1 MRRVKPGWK
10 VLGAVLVLVLVW
22 QAGLPRL
29 RSIEFFRVRRVEL
42 VNARFAQAEFI
53 ARALDIPRGMSI
65 FDPLEPLRR
74 RAAALPG
81 FDQVTV
87 SRRLPGVIRVRV
99 VERHPVAFVMNEG
112 ILRMVDA
119 AGRILP
125 WDPTRVPADL
135 PVVRGD
141 PVITEALARVQSAD
155 PALFQE
161 VLGARTVD
169 FGVALELA
177 DRRILVRREV
187 TPPELQ
193 AMRAV
198 ATDLAD
204 RGVNYREIDCRYSGR
219 VIVRGRTT

>member
-10 VLGAVLVLVLVW
+10 ALGAVLMLVLVW
-22 QAGLPRL
+22 QVGLPRVRAL
-29 RSIEFFRVRRVEL
+29 DFFRVRRVEL
-42 VNARFAQAEFI
+42 VNARFAQVEFV

-65 FDPLEPLRR
+65 FDPLEPLQR
-74 RAAALPG
+74 RADALPG
-81 FDQVTV
+81 FDQVRV

-99 VERHPVAFVMNEG
+99 IERVPVALTMNEG
-112 ILRMVDA
+112 LLRMVDA
-119 AGRILP
+119 EGRVLP
-125 WDPTRVPADL
+125 WDPSLVPTDL

-141 PVITEALARVQSAD
+141 PIITEVLARVRSAD
-155 PALFQE
+155 PALFQD
-161 VLGARTVD
+161 VLGARVVD

-187 TPPELQ
+187 SPPELR

-204 RGVNYREIDCRYSGR
+204 RGLNYREIDCRYSGR